1 MDASKILTAICAL
14 ILLVCLVFSIT
25 SLTALRNAVDE
36 SAALKES
43 TDALVEELRA
53 CLANINTEQP
63 DSDSLPTMGDSS
75 AQTPPP
81 TEAFCLK
88 EANGKIG
95 VFTSDGY
102 LVRLLEVSV
111 DSLPPADREALS
123 VGITVGSWRELM
135 SLIQDYTA

>member
-1 MDASKILTAICAL
+1 MDASKILTAVCAL

-43 TDALVEELRA
+43 TDDLIEELRA
-53 CLANINTEQP
+53 CVANIYAEQKE
-63 DSDSLPTMGDSS
+63 SDSLPTMKDPS
-75 AQTPPP
+75 APTTVP
-81 TEAFCLK
+81 TESFCLK
-88 EANGKIG
+88 ESNGKIA

-102 LVRLLEVSV
+102 LVRFLDVSL
-111 DSLPPADREALS
+111 DTLPPADREALS
-123 VGITVGSWRELM
+123 VGITVGSWRELI